1 MAGKRRKGIDPLP
14 PARSA
19 PAGSGTLA
27 PERPRPPRAEAPT
40 RHVSRPKLPEL
51 RQVPQRWRW
60 VAVGLVGVL
69 VVAVAARLLFGGGSD
84 SSAGAQLPRQAVLV
98 SIDAADN
105 TALGGALLVGGGQGG
120 TAVLLIPADLLVD
133 VAGFGSVTFAQSGQ
147 APGAGAQAAAVA
159 DALRIDVA
167 GTWRV
172 TEESATALLQRSG
185 SDATALMGGLSAED
199 VTTPEAS
206 AAALQPVL
214 KGMIAGLSADTET
227 TLAGLGAGSRTD
239 LPVPDLAALLQ
250 LAAASDPLPFQTLPL
265 RPLDAGGATPAV
277 TLDRTAAQSLLDG
290 LLAGVARDGAQ
301 GSSTR
306 VLVRNG
312 VGTPGLGEG
321 ARSKLVAAGLEYVNG
336 GNATGFGYDES
347 VVLVTSDAVD
357 SGAQVASALG
367 LPETAVQQTPQG
379 QTLADVVVV
388 LGADYAP

>member
-14 PARSA
+14 SARTA
-19 PAGSGTLA
+19 PAGAGTLA
-27 PERPRPPRAEAPT
+27 PERPQPAHAPARQVT
-40 RHVSRPKLPEL
+40 KPKLPQL
-51 RQVPQRWRW
+51 PQLSPRSRW
-60 VAVGLVGVL
+60 VAAGLAAIL
-69 VVAVAARLLFGGGSD
+69 VVVVAARVLLGGGSD
-84 SSAGAQLPRQAVLV
+84 SATGAELPRQAVLV

-133 VAGFGSVTFAQSGQ
+133 VAGFGSVTFAKAGQ

-172 TEESATALLQRSG
+172 TQDSAAALLQRSG
-185 SDATALMGGLSAED
+185 ADATALMAAMSAD
-199 VTTPEAS
+199 DNTTPEAS

-214 KGMIAGLSADTET
+214 KGMVAGLGADTET

-239 LPVPDLAALLQ
+239 LAIADLAALLQ
-250 LAAASDPLPFQTLPL
+250 LAAASEPLPFQTLPL

-301 GSSTR
+301 GDGVR

-321 ARSKLVAAGLEYVNG
+321 ARTKLVSSGLEYVNG
-336 GNATGFGYDES
+336 GNATGFGYAKS
-347 VVLVTSDAVD
+347 VVLVTPESTEA
-357 SGAQVASALG
+357 GAQVASALG
-367 LPETAVQQTPQG
+367 LPATAIQQTPQG

>member
-14 PARSA
+14 SAHSA

-27 PERPRPPRAEAPT
+27 PERPRAPRAVVPA
-40 RHVSRPKLPEL
+40 RHVSRPRLPEMPQL
-51 RQVPQRWRW
+51 PQRWRW
-60 VAVGLVGVL
+60 VAAGIVAVV
-69 VVAVAARLLFGGGSD
+69 VVAVAARILLGGGAD

-98 SIDAADN
+98 SIDSADN
-105 TALGGALLVGGGQGG
+105 TAIGGALLVGGGQGG

-133 VAGFGSVTFAQSGQ
+133 VAGFGSVTFAKSGQ
-147 APGAGAQAAAVA
+147 APGAGAQAAAIA
-159 DALRIDVA
+159 DALRINVA

-172 TEESATALLQRSG
+172 TEEAATALLQRSG
-185 SDATALMGGLSAED
+185 ADATASLSGLKAED
-199 VTTPEAS
+199 VRTPEAS

-214 KGMIAGLSADTET
+214 KGIIAGLSADTET

-239 LPVPDLAALLQ
+239 LAVPDLAALLE
-250 LAAASDPLPFQTLPL
+250 LAAASEPLPFQTLPL

-301 GSSTR
+301 GSSIR

-312 VGTPGLGEG
+312 VGTPGLGDG

-347 VVLVTSDAVD
+347 VVLVTGDAVD
-357 SGAQVASALG
+357 SGVQVARALG

>member
-19 PAGSGTLA
+19 PSGAGTLA
-27 PERPRPPRAEAPT
+27 PERPQPAHAPARQITVPKMPRLPHLPPRT
-40 RHVSRPKLPEL
+40 RWIAAAL
-51 RQVPQRWRW
+51 
-60 VAVGLVGVL
+60 VAVLVI
-69 VVAVAARLLFGGGSD
+69 VVAVKVLFGGGSD
-84 SSAGAQLPRQAVLV
+84 SATGSEVPRQAVLV

-133 VAGFGSVTFAQSGQ
+133 VAGFGSVTFAKAGQ

-172 TEESATALLQRSG
+172 SEKSAAALLQRAG
-185 SDATALMGGLSAED
+185 VDATALMASISAED
-199 VTTPEAS
+199 NKTPEAS

-214 KGMIAGLSADTET
+214 KGMITGLGRDTET

-239 LPVPDLAALLQ
+239 LAVPDLAALLQ

-290 LLAGVARDGAQ
+290 LLAGVARAGGPDG
-301 GSSTR
+301 GVR

-321 ARSKLVAAGLEYVNG
+321 ARSKLVSAGLEYVNG
-336 GNATGFGYDES
+336 GNASGFGYEKT
-347 VVLVTSDAVD
+347 VVLVTPD
-357 SGAQVASALG
+357 STEAGVEVASALG
-367 LPETAVQQTPQG
+367 LPETAVQQSPQG